1 MTRRFSIAAK
11 FFLTHLV
18 TAGIALF
25 IAGAVGFFLV
35 RSLVMADADETLLA
49 KAHIVAETFR
59 PLLADSAP
67 KGERIAR
74 EGDRLGREIGTRITV
89 VLPDGTVVADSA
101 VGATG
106 VPGME
111 NHAFHP
117 EIRDA
122 LAGTT
127 GVSLRRSITAR
138 EEQRYAAL
146 PIAIGGSIV
155 GAARASVP
163 AATLSR
169 RLWQIT
175 GIIWGTGVIA
185 LLLIL
190 GGTAVMARRVTG
202 PLTEMQAAAK
212 EMGAG
217 DLARRV
223 QVRTG
228 DELEEMANAMNRMAS
243 HLADTIGQLDAGKA
257 RLETLL
263 ANLDDGV
270 IVIAADRSVR
280 MMNRE
285 AGKIFDASETMG
297 AGRPYPEVIRHPRT
311 LAFIDGWM
319 KGEEPKPR
327 DLAVVTRQGSRAVRC
342 SGTTVRYPGES
353 DADILLTLRDVTE
366 ERRLSQIKSDF
377 VSNAS
382 HELRTP
388 LTNIRGYLEAIQ
400 DAVRDGAADRR
411 PPRTVPGRVRRRAAG
426 KGGHIPLLLPL
437 PRRRPAPVF
446 RETGGKNAGSRG
458 GRRCVSGRPPEARSR
473 PLEPGRQRP
482 EIREGTGTRHPLRTD
497 RGGYLPPGSGRR
509 RSGNLPGASPSNL
522 RAVLPRRQG
531 AFEGARGDGPGPLHH
546 EAYRRVARGD
556 PPRGE
561 PHRGWHAILHPDPG
575 GLMKLYLVRHAEAIE
590 RSGTTP
596 DASRYLTTK
605 GRLAFRKIARR
616 VRRAGIA
623 PDVIFTSPLLRAVQ
637 TAEILAERLKHEGPV
652 VVAKELSPG
661 FDLPALRSLLAEA
674 GNPREA
680 AFVGH
685 EPDLGTLAAILLDVP
700 GGFPLR
706 KGAVLALE
714 ADGSVRKGSA
724 KFLRME
730 DGKPP

>member
-1 MTRRFSIAAK
+1 VARRFSIAAK

-400 DAVRDGAADRR
+400 DAVREGAAPESSFIDVALGNALRMERLIDDLLELSRAESGAVPLEKEDISLSSFLSRVADQHRSSAKQAGKTLEVEAVDGAFRADLRKLALALSNLVDNALKYGKDR
-411 PPRTVPGRVRRRAAG
+411 GRVT
-426 KGGHIPLLLPL
+426 L
-437 PRRRPAPVF
+437 
-446 RETGGKNAGSRG
+446 
-458 GRRCVSGRPPEARSR
+458 SGRIEGDTCL
-473 PLEPGRQRP
+473 LEVA
-482 EIREGTGTRHPLRTD
+482 D
-497 RGGYLPPGSGRR
+497 
-509 RSGNLPGASPSNL
+509 
-522 RAVLPRRQG
+522 
-531 AFEGARGDGPGPLHH
+531 DGPGISPEHLPRIF
-546 EAYRRVARGD
+546 ERFYRADRGRSRELGGTGLGLSITKHIVESHGGILRVESRIG
-556 PPRGE
+556 
-561 PHRGWHAILHPDPG
+561 
-575 GLMKLYLVRHAEAIE
+575 V
-590 RSGTTP
+590 GT
-596 DASRYLTTK
+596 RFFI
-605 GRLAFRKIARR
+605 RI
-616 VRRAGIA
+616 
-623 PDVIFTSPLLRAVQ
+623 
-637 TAEILAERLKHEGPV
+637 
-652 VVAKELSPG
+652 
-661 FDLPALRSLLAEA
+661 PAA
-674 GNPREA
+674 
-680 AFVGH
+680 
-685 EPDLGTLAAILLDVP
+685 
-700 GGFPLR
+700 
-706 KGAVLALE
+706 
-714 ADGSVRKGSA
+714 
-724 KFLRME
+724 
-730 DGKPP
+730 

>member
-1 MTRRFSIAAK
+1 
-11 FFLTHLV
+11 
-18 TAGIALF
+18 
-25 IAGAVGFFLV
+25 
-35 RSLVMADADETLLA
+35 MADADETLLA

-228 DELEEMANAMNRMAS
+228 DELEEMAGAMNRMAS

-400 DAVRDGAADRR
+400 DAVREGAAPESSFIDVALGNALRMERLIDDLLELSRAESGAVPLEKEDISLSSFLSRVADQHRSSAKQAGKTLEVEAVDGAFRADLRKLALALSNLVDNALKYGKER
-411 PPRTVPGRVRRRAAG
+411 GRVT
-426 KGGHIPLLLPL
+426 L
-437 PRRRPAPVF
+437 
-446 RETGGKNAGSRG
+446 
-458 GRRCVSGRPPEARSR
+458 SGRIEGDTCL
-473 PLEPGRQRP
+473 LEVA
-482 EIREGTGTRHPLRTD
+482 D
-497 RGGYLPPGSGRR
+497 
-509 RSGNLPGASPSNL
+509 
-522 RAVLPRRQG
+522 
-531 AFEGARGDGPGPLHH
+531 DGPGISPEHLPRIF
-546 EAYRRVARGD
+546 ERFYRADRGRSRELGGTGLGLSITKHIVESHGGILRVESRIG
-556 PPRGE
+556 
-561 PHRGWHAILHPDPG
+561 
-575 GLMKLYLVRHAEAIE
+575 V
-590 RSGTTP
+590 GT
-596 DASRYLTTK
+596 RFFI
-605 GRLAFRKIARR
+605 RI
-616 VRRAGIA
+616 
-623 PDVIFTSPLLRAVQ
+623 
-637 TAEILAERLKHEGPV
+637 
-652 VVAKELSPG
+652 
-661 FDLPALRSLLAEA
+661 PAA
-674 GNPREA
+674 
-680 AFVGH
+680 
-685 EPDLGTLAAILLDVP
+685 
-700 GGFPLR
+700 
-706 KGAVLALE
+706 
-714 ADGSVRKGSA
+714 
-724 KFLRME
+724 
-730 DGKPP
+730 